1 MALEI
6 LRHCIT
12 FGLNC
17 LTIWTLSRVLVMR
30 SNKAFAI
37 SSLASIVLA
46 QAMAQFH
53 APDTLRMI
61 EGIVTFGFGLPIGLS
76 IGPLPNRIA
85 RTVLVNLAAFASEF
99 VGVGAHI
106 LLTGS
111 PLPDFG
117 DANNLSYL
125 LASYAVI
132 TLAAGFLF
140 EGVVLVCNRSTDS
153 QDTAFERPVLIAM
166 LWSVILCATLECLL
180 RGASAFGTQAAM
192 TTLVSSILALGL
204 GVAAIPLAQH
214 EAKTRRQLANRMAS
228 ARQVKHVRSEI
239 EASMRRSAGIQR
251 LHHVTA
257 NCADTL
263 LEQAESGKVT
273 EADRYLAALQEQA
286 ASVARE

>member
-17 LTIWTLSRVLVMR
+17 LTIWTLCRVLVMR
-30 SNKAFAI
+30 SNIVFVV

-46 QAMAQFH
+46 QLMAQFN
-53 APDTLRMI
+53 APDVLRMI
-61 EGIVTFGFGLPIGLS
+61 EGIVTFGFGLPLGMS
-76 IGPLPNRIA
+76 KGPLPDRIA

-99 VGVGAHI
+99 AGVGTHI

-117 DANNLSYL
+117 NPDNPSYL
-125 LASYAVI
+125 IASYAVI
-132 TLAAGFLF
+132 TLTAGFLF
-140 EGVVLVCNRSTDS
+140 EGI
-153 QDTAFERPVLIAM
+153 VLICSRLNHNQDAAFGRPLLIGM
-166 LWSVILCATLECLL
+166 LWSIILCAVLECLL
-180 RGASAFGTQAAM
+180 RAASAFDTRAAI
-192 TTLVSSILALGL
+192 TTLVSSILALVLGL
-204 GVAAIPLAQH
+204 AAMPLAQKD
-214 EAKTRRQLANRMAS
+214 AKTQRQLANRMAS
-228 ARQVKHVRSEI
+228 IRQVKHVRSEI

-257 NCADTL
+257 NCAQTI
-263 LEQAESGKVT
+263 LEQAATGKIN

-286 ASVARE
+286 QSVAKE